1 MTRTPFALL
10 ALVLLLAMGIRLYG
24 LEGIGVGGNDTI
36 LYYTLAESW
45 ARGDLVYRIGDSIE
59 VFRPVLLAFNAL
71 SLLALGHEDHAIKLA
86 NCLLDGANIL
96 LVAALAWQL
105 SRRSTVVLASAAT
118 YAFLPLAIWSSRQ
131 ELPHTLSTTLVL
143 LACLLACRAALA
155 GGDRPV
161 PGVLAL
167 SGLALMA
174 ATLVHEELVLLALPM
189 ALVFLLGRG
198 VAVASWKR
206 SVWAALAA
214 FGVFP
219 LLGVALVLV
228 HQGERVGDVLQPASV
243 DPWSAV
249 ARYPERAARLL
260 WNGVVGASSSLFAL
274 ACGLALLGYRWAPR
288 DGRALDLRDR
298 FAVGMCLGVPVVFLA
313 LYALF
318 FETVFPRA
326 LLPLMPLL
334 IVAVFSGVDRCL
346 AGRPQRVASR
356 VGALLVV
363 VFSVSSLASYSAF
376 KVGNRRFGTEWAAPD
391 WPTARR
397 LQAGYGE
404 FLVDARYVP
413 SYATHWRRIYD
424 ALGHRID
431 REHRLLVTPSTV
443 IYSAGRRALQTE
455 VYLGDNAIYR
465 LDHFDE
471 SLERLVRERNIKFV
485 LFTLGQGRPPPS
497 RQRPYRYDREW
508 GASRPVDLA
517 ASYGL
522 PRYSVQGEF
531 RQLAEVLRA
540 MGAHPITPF
549 PPGSLEA
556 AVARVWQLP

>member
-1 MTRTPFALL
+1 VTRSAFALF
-10 ALVLLLAMGIRLYG
+10 ALVALLAMGIRLYG

-45 ARGDLVYRIGDSIE
+45 ARGEPVYRIGDSVQ

-71 SLLALGHEDHAIKLA
+71 ALRVLGHEDYAIKLA
-86 NCLLDGANIL
+86 NCLLDGLNLL
-96 LVAALAWQL
+96 LVAALAWQA
-105 SRRSTVVLASAAT
+105 SRRAAVVVASAAT
-118 YAFLPLAIWSSRQ
+118 YAFLPLAIWSARQ

-143 LACLLACRAALA
+143 LACLLACRAALT
-155 GGDRPV
+155 GSDRPV
-161 PGVLAL
+161 PGGLAL

-189 ALVFLLGRG
+189 ALFFLLGSRAAG
-198 VAVASWKR
+198 LLSPR
-206 SVWAALAA
+206 STPAALAA
-214 FGVFP
+214 LAVFP

-228 HQGERVGDVLQPASV
+228 YQGERVGAVLQPAAGNL
-243 DPWSAV
+243 WSAV
-249 ARYPERAARLL
+249 ALYPERAARLL

-274 ACGLALLGYRWAPR
+274 ACGLALLSCLWVSRGGR
-288 DGRALDLRDR
+288 DRDLRYR
-298 FAVGMCLGVPVVFLA
+298 VAGGMCLGVPAAFIA

-334 IVAVFSGVDRCL
+334 IVGVYSGADRRL
-346 AGRPQRVASR
+346 AAGVA
-356 VGALLVV
+356 ALLVL
-363 VFSVSSLASYSAF
+363 VFTVSSLASYSAF

-397 LQAGYGE
+397 LERGYRE

-471 SLERLVRERNIKFV
+471 PLERLVRERNIKFV
-485 LFTLGQGRPPPS
+485 LFTLGQRRGPPS
-497 RQRPYRYDREW
+497 RQLPYRYDGEW
-508 GASRPVDLA
+508 GAPRPVDLA
-517 ASYGL
+517 GAYGL
-522 PRYSVQGEF
+522 SRYSVQGEF
-531 RQLAEVLRA
+531 RELAEALAA
-540 MGAHPITPF
+540 MGARPITPF

-556 AVARVWQLP
+556 GVARVWQLP